1 MPPDRRV
8 QRIVRVRTGCLT
20 CRRRKKKCD
29 ETRPICAGCQRN
41 DLGCQ
46 WPPDVPGKR
55 PSLGD
60 EAQESAIDECRPNI
74 FDAIEGLDEM
84 SMPRSPSSQR
94 APSVSSSAGHSVA
107 TGDQAEDT
115 MLHDEIHNQRRL
127 STATGGSPTSDAL
140 VTSVP
145 VGNALPRSL
154 SLLPGYDAE
163 SYQLLSHYLATT
175 ADCMANGSTPVNPFL
190 VQIVP
195 LAFSSDL
202 LLQLV
207 ITQSA
212 AHRAFRSRDESDTIA
227 HSHYTKALQHFRRGV
242 TDFIDGKESNPLM
255 LLVGALLMC
264 FTETAKGDMNGTIF
278 DHLSAANSLLVKLLA
293 QSDSAVP
300 RDLKD
305 FVIEYYTYTATVSMI
320 SIDARFSGQLF
331 LNLDLEQRSRELLQT
346 QYVGNLCGCWLEL
359 LLLIP
364 CIFDLG
370 RQWIMDDTQAAV
382 PTADD
387 IAMFASIQ
395 AQIIR
400 WSPYPNV
407 GTEVRLAG
415 LIFQEAIL
423 IYLYTSLGGFQ
434 YTRDGM
440 YKGMVENAVTEAMSY
455 LCKLSPSAR
464 INSGL
469 CWPIALVGS
478 CLLNPDQQ
486 DCLRGRLNA
495 MTEKFG
501 LGNMHRTLLLLEA
514 MWRSPASEAGPW
526 NICRAMQENQIW
538 ISFA

>member
-46 WPPDVPGKR
+46 WPDVPGKR
-55 PSLGD
+55 DPSHED
-60 EAQESAIDECRPNI
+60 ETQASTVDECRPNI
-74 FDAIEGLDEM
+74 SDEIHEM
-84 SMPRSPSSQR
+84 AMPRSPSSHR
-94 APSVSSSAGHSVA
+94 TPSISSSAGHSVT
-107 TGDQAEDT
+107 TGDQFEDT
-115 MLHDEIHNQRRL
+115 TLHEETHNRRQL
-127 STATGGSPTSDAL
+127 STATRTAIASDSL
-140 VTSVP
+140 VASFSI
-145 VGNALPRSL
+145 GNVLPRSL
-154 SLLPGYDAE
+154 SMMPGYDAE
-163 SYQLLSHYLATT
+163 SYQLLSHYVATT

-242 TDFIDGKESNPLM
+242 TDFINGKESNPLV

-320 SIDARFSGQLF
+320 SIDARFSGQIF

-370 RQWIMDDTQAAV
+370 RQWIMDDTQALI

-395 AQIIR
+395 AQILR

-407 GTEVRLAG
+407 ETEVRLAG
-415 LIFQEAIL
+415 LIFQQAIL
-423 IYLYTSLGGFQ
+423 VYLYTSLGGFQ

-440 YKGMVENAVTEAMSY
+440 YKGMVENVVTEAMSY
-455 LCKLSPSAR
+455 LDELSPSAR

-469 CWPIALVGS
+469 CWPIAVVGS

-486 DCLRGRLNA
+486 NCLRGRLNA
-495 MTEKFG
+495 MTETFG
-501 LGNMHRTLLLLEA
+501 LGNMNRTLLLLEA
-514 MWRSPASEAGPW
+514 MWESPASEAGPW
-526 NICRAMQENQIW
+526 NISRAMQQNQIW